1 LNTELLEQIKIT
13 KIVIEKFDQDSM
25 WKALHNAQ
33 VQAHID
39 ISPVKI
45 FVNCKNSKR
54 KAISAEVEKFKLS
67 ESMLGESLMLDES
80 VMREDQRETLKQ
92 LWQPTIT
99 KEEIFFTSKE
109 NIEGF
114 VCLLSHFL
122 PQMASSLIDHPCL
135 INVDNQCETS
145 REGEQGQ
152 LFFNSL
158 VEFKDTFTK

>member
-1 LNTELLEQIKIT
+1 
-13 KIVIEKFDQDSM
+13 M

-33 VQAHID
+33 VQAHTD

-54 KAISAEVEKFKLS
+54 KAISAEVEKFQLS
-67 ESMLGESLMLDES
+67 DSMLGESLMLDES

-99 KEEIFFTSKE
+99 KEEVFFTSKE

-122 PQMASSLIDHPCL
+122 PQMVSS
-135 INVDNQCETS
+135 
-145 REGEQGQ
+145 
-152 LFFNSL
+152 
-158 VEFKDTFTK
+158 